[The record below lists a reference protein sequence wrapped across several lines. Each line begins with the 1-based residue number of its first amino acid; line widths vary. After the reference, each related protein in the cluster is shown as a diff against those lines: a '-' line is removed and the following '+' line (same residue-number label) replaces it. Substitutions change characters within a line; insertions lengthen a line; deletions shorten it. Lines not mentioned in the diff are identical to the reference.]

1 MAILQIKNID
11 DEFYKKIKVLSDRE
25 NRSISQQVLFLLKDY
40 VSKYESIQEIKTP
53 AQILLELSG
62 SWDDAAEA
70 DDIIEEIK
78 NKRINSNKLSEG
90 F

>member
-11 DEFYKKIKVLSDRE
+11 DEFYKKIKMLSDRE

-40 VSKYESIQEIKTP
+40 VSKYESIQRSKTP
-53 AQILLELSG
+53 AQILLDLSG
-62 SWDDAAEA
+62 SWDDATAA
-70 DDIIEEIK
+70 DQIIAKIK
-78 NKRINSNKLSEG
+78 KQRINSTKLSEG